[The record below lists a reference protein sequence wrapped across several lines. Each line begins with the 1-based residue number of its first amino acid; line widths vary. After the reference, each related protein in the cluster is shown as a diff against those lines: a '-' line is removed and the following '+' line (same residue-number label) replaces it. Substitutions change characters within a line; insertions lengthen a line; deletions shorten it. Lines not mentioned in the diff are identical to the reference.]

1 MSRFRAIIPFLC
13 VLLAS
18 PALADG
24 VLHASS
30 ASSRIAFPPPGYVG
44 HLPAPHRLDQST
56 LLLWMTPSVSNS
68 GVRSVLTEDGAFAV
82 ELDVTDAVWRIRLE
96 GTDALEVELPF
107 AEPTDLLGTTT
118 LIGCT
123 WDAISGSLEAWART
137 ESSATVSAVAS
148 SPSFEVIDST
158 AGLAMGASDSGLPAM
173 LGDYG
178 LIVLR
183 ADQLTEA
190 DFDAIFESRH
200 YFAPMRMEHQGS
212 VVDAASVRWMLNHS
226 VVSDPDW
233 QRIGTS
239 AWRPALHGQP
249 AIPGSVC
256 VFDSNDS
263 ENSLVMAGWIDEAST
278 GMHAMTWRSP
288 FSDDAEGFFVRE
300 APVLPDGDNGVP
312 APWSRSHPDAVINA
326 AMRGEPASL
335 TRIIIGGNSRSVRA
349 ADAKELTRPEN
360 FAHGFIGALEPA
372 VAGFCNANADVT
384 SKARG
389 FGFDRLDG
397 PRVAGTVVNI
407 HSWLDEPERSFSRF
421 WTGSPNWNSKGP
433 GSGVILSPESTYS
446 LLCRPEQGT
455 LMDGSLGDG
464 SSADFEMTTRVYL
477 MRFPGAGTVQIRS
490 EASVDQ
496 GVVGERGAAIS
507 VDLAS
512 SRDRVVVLDE
522 ESTVLPPLNEITV
535 IGDHA
540 DAVEIND
547 VCYIKS
553 GPGAGG
559 IAMLDGATFDGT
571 RTTFKTRH
579 WFTVSP
585 GAGSELHIG
594 PWSVE
599 RIEQVLPARPV
610 DDDRIWRGLELTANG
625 GQVVCFAHDAWRSDV
640 DSGLIIGIAGW
651 AGHGYAHQRSYSSPD
666 AVGKMATAIDADIW
680 LMTLANNQGGSTA
693 QHGEYLEM
701 LRSGNAGMSVGWL
714 SCGEHAGNVDSHWH
728 RYILN
733 NAASFNVPAA
743 SLFFNP
749 DVGCLEDQC
758 AAGWRSDT
766 AHMSAFGNT
775 RYAELWAGV
784 LVDATGGSS
793 DVNADGRVDVLDLLE
808 VISAWGFCGVC
819 PEDVSGDGVVDII
832 DLLAVLGE
840 WS

>member
-1 MSRFRAIIPFLC
+1 MSRLRCIIPFLC
-13 VLLAS
+13 CLLT
-18 PALADG
+18 PPVMADG

-30 ASSRIAFPPPGYVG
+30 ASSRIVFPGPGQPG
-44 HLPAPHRLDQST
+44 HLPAPHHLDEST
-56 LLLWMTPSVSNS
+56 LLLWVTPSVSNS
-68 GVRSVLTEDGAFAV
+68 GVRSVLSEEGAFAV

-96 GTDALEVELPF
+96 GSELLEVELPF
-107 AEPTDLLGTTT
+107 NKPIDLLDTTT
-118 LIGCT
+118 LIGCA
-123 WDAISGSLEAWART
+123 WDAASGSLEAWAKT
-137 ESSATVSAVAS
+137 ESSATVSSVAS
-148 SPSFEVIDST
+148 SSTYETTDST
-158 AGLAMGASDSGLPAM
+158 AGLAIGASADELPAM

-183 ADQLTEA
+183 SDRLSES

-212 VVDAASVRWMLNHS
+212 AVDAASVRWMLNHS

-233 QRIGTS
+233 QRIGTL

-249 AIPGSVC
+249 VIPGSVC
-256 VFDSNDS
+256 VFDSDDA

-278 GMHAMTWRSP
+278 GMHAMTWTSP
-288 FSDDAEGFFVRE
+288 FSDGGGDFFIRE
-300 APVLPDGDNGVP
+300 VPVLPEGDNGVP
-312 APWSRSHPDAVINA
+312 APWSRSRPDAVIHT
-326 AMRGEPASL
+326 AMRGEPTAL
-335 TRIIIGGNSRSVRA
+335 NRIIVGGNSRSVRT
-349 ADAKELTRPEN
+349 ADAQNLTLPEN
-360 FAHGFIGALEPA
+360 FAHGFISSMKPV
-372 VAGFCNANADVT
+372 VAGFCNANADVM
-384 SKARG
+384 SNIRG
-389 FGFDRLDG
+389 FGFDRLAA
-397 PRVAGTVVNI
+397 PRTTGTIVNI
-407 HSWLDEPERSFSRF
+407 HSWLHEPERSFSRF
-421 WTGSPNWNSKGP
+421 WTGSPHSQSKGP
-433 GSGVILSPESTYS
+433 GSGVILSPQATYA
-446 LLCRPEQGT
+446 LLCRPEAGA

-464 SSADFEMTTRVYL
+464 SSADFELTTRVYM
-477 MRFPGAGTVQIRS
+477 MRFPGAGTVQIRP
-490 EASVDQ
+490 EASTEQ
-496 GVVGERGAAIS
+496 GVEGELGAATS
-507 VDLAS
+507 VDLGA
-512 SRDRVVVLDE
+512 SRDLVLVLDDQ
-522 ESTVLPPLNEITV
+522 STVLPPLNEITV

-540 DAVEIND
+540 DGVVVND

-585 GAGSELHIG
+585 GEGSELHIG

-599 RIEQVLPARPV
+599 AIEQVLPARPV
-610 DDDRIWRGLELTANG
+610 DDDRIWRGLELTAVG

-651 AGHGYAHQRSYSSPD
+651 AGHGYADQRSHSNPD
-666 AVGKMATAIDADIW
+666 AVGKMAAAIDADIW
-680 LMTLANNQGGSTA
+680 LMTLANNQGGSA
-693 QHGEYLEM
+693 SQHGEYYEM
-701 LRSGNAGMSVGWL
+701 LRNGHAEMSVGWL
-714 SCGEHAGNVDSHWH
+714 SCGEHDGLDSQWH

-733 NAASFNVPAA
+733 NADDFGVPAV
-743 SLFFNP
+743 SLFFDP
-749 DVGCLEDQC
+749 MIGGLEDQC
-758 AAGWRSDT
+758 AAGMRSDVS
-766 AHMSAFGNT
+766 HLSALGNKHI
-775 RYAELWAGV
+775 ASIWAQR